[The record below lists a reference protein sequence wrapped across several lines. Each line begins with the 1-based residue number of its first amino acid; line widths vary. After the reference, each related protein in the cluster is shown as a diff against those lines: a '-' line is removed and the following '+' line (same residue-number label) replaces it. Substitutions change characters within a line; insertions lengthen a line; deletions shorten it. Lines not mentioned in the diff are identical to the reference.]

1 MYLNKGQA
9 EIIGGIIV
17 LAVFI
22 SAIGLLYTTL
32 MQLSSTSTKGFSE
45 RANFEAE
52 KNIEKLTVDYDSTN
66 KRCILVNQ
74 GPIPLAITR
83 IWIGG
88 KPIDVDPIQLKPAES
103 ISSIGEYGVDNI
115 DMVVTNRGNVIE
127 VKKTCEILK
136 KSRPESTP
144 SSSLFTSE
152 DILNINRISKGL
164 NQGYLYVNIIKIS
177 SKSSSSSIDRAVVYF
192 NGSYWLCSSRN
203 NDKKVFAESFSKI
216 SSRDMDGN
224 RINEIII
231 IDIQKCSDIS
241 TPENVEEYSK
251 YLDRGNVN
259 YIFVNYIF
267 QNLVYIP
274 NRVDTVTIH
283 FKLVMDIESGG
294 ESKELSLLPTVSIKG
309 SGGVSISSP
318 STVSIA
324 SSRSGIVVVSGYAI
338 FPIKAFNLN
347 IAENEVYNM
356 EINIEIKPPSGSS
369 LNLKAVRLEY
379 LAITGASIA
388 DPWRE

>member
-152 DILNINRISKGL
+152 DILNTDRISKGL
-164 NQGYLYVNIIKIS
+164 NQGYLYVNIYRT
-177 SKSSSSSIDRAVVYF
+177 SSSSIDRAVVYF

-231 IDIQKCSDIS
+231 IDIQKCSNIS

-251 YLDRGNVN
+251 YLDSGNVI

-283 FKLVMDIESGG
+283 FKLVMDIGSGG